1 MGNIA
6 VYVDTDYAGCR
17 VTRKSTT
24 GGVVKLGNHV
34 IKVWSNTQSIV
45 TLSSGESEYYGLV
58 RGSSVALGT
67 KSLLEDLGVPMGIVV
82 YSDAS
87 AALGIA
93 QRRGVGKVRHV
104 EVHQLWLQ
112 DRVAQ
117 GDLKVRKI
125 DGTKNPA
132 DAVTKYLDGVKLREH
147 SDKVGLWVYEGRHAL
162 APQLDYVCAPVLG
175 IHLCEK
181 A

>member
-1 MGNIA
+1 MDSIET
-6 VYVDTDYAGCR
+6 YVDTDYAGCK

-24 GGVVKLGNHV
+24 GGIAKLSKHV
-34 IKVWSNTQSIV
+34 IKGWSNTQSIV

-58 RGSSVALGT
+58 RGSSVAIGT
-67 KSLLEDLGVPMGIVV
+67 RSILQDLGLKLGVVV

-112 DRVAQ
+112 DRVAR
-117 GDLKVRKI
+117 GDIKVRKI
-125 DGTKNPA
+125 EGKKNPA
-132 DAVTKYLDGVKLREH
+132 DAVTKYVDGVKLKEH
-147 SDKVGLWVYEGRHAL
+147 CDRVDLRIWEGRHSI
-162 APQLDYVCAPVLG
+162 APILD
-175 IHLCEK
+175 
-181 A
+181 